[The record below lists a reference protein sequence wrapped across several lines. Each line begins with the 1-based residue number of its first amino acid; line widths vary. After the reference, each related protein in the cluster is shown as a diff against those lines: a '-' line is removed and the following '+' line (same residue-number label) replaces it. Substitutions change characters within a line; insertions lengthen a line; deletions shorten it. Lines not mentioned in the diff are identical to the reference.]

1 MVVQPLSPMA
11 SLATRFGRIDVEFGV
26 LKGRIMGEVHPSPQ
40 ARVAR
45 ALRGMA
51 VVRGWR
57 RVASKLAGDAGN
69 FRVSNQGVWLEGG
82 IDSYV
87 ERQAYL
93 FGGYERREIEL
104 FLAAIPADRRRT
116 ILDIGANIGTHS
128 LSFAKAFANVHA
140 FEPNPLVVDRLR
152 RNVALNRA
160 ENIEVHQVG
169 LSDVAGT
176 LDLYAPDSANQG
188 LGTFLEAE
196 QYDRALVRVGSAEI
210 AVGDAYVANLA
221 GGATIDAIKCDVQG
235 FEVPVFRGLAET
247 IMRDRPIIWV
257 EIGSGAH
264 TVEQEIRQLLPLLPK
279 PARYLRM
286 SAAHSGPF
294 TRSILV
300 ETTEQDLAAGDY
312 IVMPL

>member
-1 MVVQPLSPMA
+1 
-11 SLATRFGRIDVEFGV
+11 
-26 LKGRIMGEVHPSPQ
+26 MGELHPSSQ
-40 ARVAR
+40 ARVVR
-45 ALRGMA
+45 ALRGLAM
-51 VVRGWR
+51 VRGWR
-57 RVASKLAGDAGN
+57 RLASKLAGGAGQ
-69 FRVSNQGVWLEGG
+69 FRVSNQGIWLEGE
-82 IDSYV
+82 IDSYI

-93 FGGYERREIEL
+93 FGGYERPEIAL
-104 FLAAIPADRRRT
+104 FLETIPADRRRT

-128 LSFAKAFANVHA
+128 LCFAKAFDTVHA

-160 ENIEVHQVG
+160 DTIGIHHVG
-169 LSDVAGT
+169 MSDEAGL
-176 LDLYAPDSANQG
+176 LDLYAPDSANHG

-196 QYDRALVRVGSAEI
+196 QYDRALARIGSAEMV
-210 AVGDAYVANLA
+210 VGDSYVANLA

-235 FEVPVFRGLAET
+235 FEVQVFRGLAET
-247 IMRDRPIIWV
+247 IARDRPVIWV

-286 SAAHSGPF
+286 SAAHAGPF

-300 ETTEQDLAAGDY
+300 ETKEQDLAAGDY
-312 IVMPL
+312 IVVPL